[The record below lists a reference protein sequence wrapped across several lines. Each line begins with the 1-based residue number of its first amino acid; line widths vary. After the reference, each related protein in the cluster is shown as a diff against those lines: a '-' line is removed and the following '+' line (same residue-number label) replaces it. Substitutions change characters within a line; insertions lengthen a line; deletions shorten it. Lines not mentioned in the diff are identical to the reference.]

1 MNSNLVKLSKF
12 LSLIL
17 RHKPETIGLTLD
29 ENGWADVA
37 QLIYLANQNQT
48 PLTQNLLEEIVATN
62 DKQRFS
68 FNQDKSKIRAN
79 QGHSLVI
86 DLALIAQEPPACLF
100 HGTAIRFIESIQE
113 RGLVAGS
120 RQHVHLSLDRTTA
133 IKVGERHGKPVVL
146 KIWANKMHLAGFEFF
161 QSDNGVWLTKHVPT
175 EYIVFPEK

>member
-17 RHKPETIGLTLD
+17 RHKPETIGT
-29 ENGWADVA
+29 
-37 QLIYLANQNQT
+37 
-48 PLTQNLLEEIVATN
+48 
-62 DKQRFS
+62 
-68 FNQDKSKIRAN
+68 
-79 QGHSLVI
+79 
-86 DLALIAQEPPACLF
+86 
-100 HGTAIRFIESIQE
+100 IQE